1 MKPLQLSDFTVDPE
15 NENVHYATF
24 SNEGF
29 IIEVELV
36 HENWDFNKVFE
47 LCTSVFENFDQLDN
61 KAKSFLATIQVK
73 IINEQEELKKN
84 NLVVIEEDF
93 KELMTIAKI
102 EIYDQKIELDYI
114 VSVENFL
121 IGAAMLAENGLDNPK
136 FTYVLIES
144 EIEDIDENGNKTFK
158 IIDKK
163 FYRLTEEKSENS
175 ASSSNNFL
183 QVYNDKNFFERIVS
197 FFKGLFKYI

>member
-1 MKPLQLSDFTVDPE
+1 MKPLQLSDFIVDPE
-15 NENVHYATF
+15 NENIHYATF
-24 SNEGF
+24 SNKGF

-61 KAKSFLATIQVK
+61 KAKSFLTTIQVK
-73 IINEQEELKKN
+73 IINEQDELKKN

-183 QVYNDKNFFERIVS
+183 QVYNNKNFFERIVS
-197 FFKGLFKYI
+197 FFKGLFK

>member
-1 MKPLQLSDFTVDPE
+1 MKPLQLSDFIVDPE
-15 NENVHYATF
+15 NENIHYATF

-61 KAKSFLATIQVK
+61 KAKSFLTTIQVK

-93 KELMTIAKI
+93 KKLMTIAKI
-102 EIYDQKIELDYI
+102 EIYDQKIEFDYI

-163 FYRLTEEKSENS
+163 FYRLTEEKSKNS
-175 ASSSNNFL
+175 TSSSNNFL
-183 QVYNDKNFFERIVS
+183 QVYDNGSFFERIVL
-197 FFKGLFKYI
+197 FFKGLFK

>member
-1 MKPLQLSDFTVDPE
+1 MKPLQLSDFIVDPE
-15 NENVHYATF
+15 NENIHYATF

-73 IINEQEELKKN
+73 IINEQDELKKN

-93 KELMTIAKI
+93 KKLMTIAKI
-102 EIYDQKIELDYI
+102 EIYDQKIEFDYI

-197 FFKGLFKYI
+197 FFKGLFK

>member
-15 NENVHYATF
+15 NENMHYATF
-24 SNEGF
+24 SNKGF

-197 FFKGLFKYI
+197 FFKGLFK

>member
-1 MKPLQLSDFTVDPE
+1 MKPLQLSDFIVDPE
-15 NENVHYATF
+15 NENIHYATF
-24 SNEGF
+24 SNKGF

-61 KAKSFLATIQVK
+61 KAKSFLTTIQVK
-73 IINEQEELKKN
+73 IINEQDELKKN

-93 KELMTIAKI
+93 KKLMTIAKI
-102 EIYDQKIELDYI
+102 EIYDQKIEFDYI

-175 ASSSNNFL
+175 TSSSNNFL
-183 QVYNDKNFFERIVS
+183 QVYNNKNFFERIVS
-197 FFKGLFKYI
+197 FFKGLFK

>member
-93 KELMTIAKI
+93 K
-102 EIYDQKIELDYI
+102 
-114 VSVENFL
+114 
-121 IGAAMLAENGLDNPK
+121 
-136 FTYVLIES
+136 
-144 EIEDIDENGNKTFK
+144 DI
-158 IIDKK
+158 
-163 FYRLTEEKSENS
+163 
-175 ASSSNNFL
+175 SSNNL
-183 QVYNDKNFFERIVS
+183 S
-197 FFKGLFKYI
+197 FSL

>member
-15 NENVHYATF
+15 NENIHYATF
-24 SNEGF
+24 SNKGF

-61 KAKSFLATIQVK
+61 KAKSFLTTIQVK

-93 KELMTIAKI
+93 KKLMTIAKI
-102 EIYDQKIELDYI
+102 EIYDQKIEFDYI

-197 FFKGLFKYI
+197 FFKGLFK

>member
-15 NENVHYATF
+15 NENIHYATF

-29 IIEVELV
+29 IIEIELV

-61 KAKSFLATIQVK
+61 KAKSFLTTIQVK

-93 KELMTIAKI
+93 KKLMTIAKI
-102 EIYDQKIELDYI
+102 EIYDQKIEFDYI

-163 FYRLTEEKSENS
+163 FYRLTEEKSKNS
-175 ASSSNNFL
+175 TSSSNNFL
-183 QVYNDKNFFERIVS
+183 QVYNNKNFFERIVS
-197 FFKGLFKYI
+197 FFKGLFK

>member
-15 NENVHYATF
+15 NENIHYATF

-61 KAKSFLATIQVK
+61 KAKSFLTTIQVK

-93 KELMTIAKI
+93 KKLMTIAKI

-163 FYRLTEEKSENS
+163 FYRLTEEKSKNS
-175 ASSSNNFL
+175 TSSSNNFL
-183 QVYNDKNFFERIVS
+183 QVYNNKNFFERIVS
-197 FFKGLFKYI
+197 FFKGLFK

>member
-175 ASSSNNFL
+175 TSSSNNFL
-183 QVYNDKNFFERIVS
+183 QVYNNKNFFERIVS
-197 FFKGLFKYI
+197 FFKGLFK

>member
-15 NENVHYATF
+15 NENIHYATF

-61 KAKSFLATIQVK
+61 KAKSFLTTIQVK

-93 KELMTIAKI
+93 KKLMTIAKI
-102 EIYDQKIELDYI
+102 EIYDQKIEFDYI

-163 FYRLTEEKSENS
+163 FYRLTEEKSKNS
-175 ASSSNNFL
+175 TSSSNNFL
-183 QVYNDKNFFERIVS
+183 QVYDNGSFFERIVL
-197 FFKGLFKYI
+197 FFKGLFK

>member
-15 NENVHYATF
+15 NENIHYATF

-61 KAKSFLATIQVK
+61 KAKSFLTTIQVK

-93 KELMTIAKI
+93 KKLMTIAKI
-102 EIYDQKIELDYI
+102 EIYDQKIEFDYI

-121 IGAAMLAENGLDNPK
+121 IGAAMLAENGLDNPE

-163 FYRLTEEKSENS
+163 FYRLTEEKSKNS
-175 ASSSNNFL
+175 TSSSNNFL
-183 QVYNDKNFFERIVS
+183 QVYNNKNFFERIVS
-197 FFKGLFKYI
+197 FFKGLFK

>member
-15 NENVHYATF
+15 NENIHYATF

-47 LCTSVFENFDQLDN
+47 LCTSVFKNFDQLDN
-61 KAKSFLATIQVK
+61 KAKSFLTTIQVK
-73 IINEQEELKKN
+73 IINEQDELKKN

-93 KELMTIAKI
+93 KKLMTIAKI
-102 EIYDQKIELDYI
+102 EIYDQKIEFDYI

-163 FYRLTEEKSENS
+163 FYRLTEEKSKNS
-175 ASSSNNFL
+175 TSSSNNFL
-183 QVYNDKNFFERIVS
+183 QVYNNKNFFERIVS
-197 FFKGLFKYI
+197 FFKGLFK

>member
-1 MKPLQLSDFTVDPE
+1 MKPLQLSDFTVDPK
-15 NENVHYATF
+15 NENIHYATF

-61 KAKSFLATIQVK
+61 KAKSFLTTIQVK

-93 KELMTIAKI
+93 KKLMTIAKI
-102 EIYDQKIELDYI
+102 EIYDQKIEFDYI

-163 FYRLTEEKSENS
+163 FYRLTEEKSKNS
-175 ASSSNNFL
+175 TSSSNNFL
-183 QVYNDKNFFERIVS
+183 QVYNNKNFFERIVS
-197 FFKGLFKYI
+197 FFKGLFK

>member
-15 NENVHYATF
+15 NENIHYATF

-61 KAKSFLATIQVK
+61 KAKSFLTTIQVK

-93 KELMTIAKI
+93 EKLMTIAKI
-102 EIYDQKIELDYI
+102 EIYDQKIEFDYI

-163 FYRLTEEKSENS
+163 FYRLTEEKSKNS
-175 ASSSNNFL
+175 TSSSNNFL
-183 QVYNDKNFFERIVS
+183 QVYNNKNFFERIVS
-197 FFKGLFKYI
+197 FFKGLFK

>member
-1 MKPLQLSDFTVDPE
+1 MKPLQLSDFIVDPE
-15 NENVHYATF
+15 NENIHYATF

-163 FYRLTEEKSENS
+163 FYRLTEEKSKNS
-175 ASSSNNFL
+175 TSSSNNFL
-183 QVYNDKNFFERIVS
+183 QVYNNKNFFERIVS
-197 FFKGLFKYI
+197 FFKGLFK

>member
-15 NENVHYATF
+15 NENIHYATF
-24 SNEGF
+24 SNKGF

-36 HENWDFNKVFE
+36 HEDWDFNKVFE

-61 KAKSFLATIQVK
+61 KAKSFLTTIQVK
-73 IINEQEELKKN
+73 IINEQDELKKN

-175 ASSSNNFL
+175 TSSSNNFL
-183 QVYNDKNFFERIVS
+183 QVYNNKNFFERIVS
-197 FFKGLFKYI
+197 FFKGLFK

>member
-1 MKPLQLSDFTVDPE
+1 MKPLQLSDFIVDPE
-15 NENVHYATF
+15 NENIHYATF

-61 KAKSFLATIQVK
+61 KAKSFLTTIQVK
-73 IINEQEELKKN
+73 IINEQDELKKN

-93 KELMTIAKI
+93 KKLMTIAKI
-102 EIYDQKIELDYI
+102 EIYDQKIEFDYI

-175 ASSSNNFL
+175 TSSSNNFL

-197 FFKGLFKYI
+197 FFKGLFK

>member
-15 NENVHYATF
+15 NENIHYATF

-61 KAKSFLATIQVK
+61 KAKSFLTTIQVK

-93 KELMTIAKI
+93 KKLMTIAKI
-102 EIYDQKIELDYI
+102 EIYDQKIEFDYI

-163 FYRLTEEKSENS
+163 FYRLTEEKSKNS
-175 ASSSNNFL
+175 TSSSNNFL
-183 QVYNDKNFFERIVS
+183 QVYNNKNFFEQIVS
-197 FFKGLFKYI
+197 FFKGLFK

>member
-15 NENVHYATF
+15 NENIHYATF
-24 SNEGF
+24 SNKGF

-61 KAKSFLATIQVK
+61 KAKSFLTTIQVK
-73 IINEQEELKKN
+73 IINEQDELKKN

-93 KELMTIAKI
+93 KKLMTIAKI
-102 EIYDQKIELDYI
+102 EIYDQKIEFDYI
-114 VSVENFL
+114 VSVKNFL

-163 FYRLTEEKSENS
+163 FYRLTEEKSKNS
-175 ASSSNNFL
+175 TSSSNNFL
-183 QVYNDKNFFERIVS
+183 QVYNDKNFFERIVL
-197 FFKGLFKYI
+197 FFKGLFK

>member
-1 MKPLQLSDFTVDPE
+1 MKPLQLSDFIVDPE
-15 NENVHYATF
+15 NENIHYATF

-61 KAKSFLATIQVK
+61 KAKSFLTTIQVK
-73 IINEQEELKKN
+73 IINEQDELKKN

-93 KELMTIAKI
+93 KKLMTIAKI
-102 EIYDQKIELDYI
+102 EIYDQKIEFDYI

-175 ASSSNNFL
+175 TSSSNNFL
-183 QVYNDKNFFERIVS
+183 QVYNNKNFFEQIFS
-197 FFKGLFKYI
+197 FFKGLF

>member
-1 MKPLQLSDFTVDPE
+1 MKPLQLSDFTVDPK
-15 NENVHYATF
+15 NENIHYATF

-197 FFKGLFKYI
+197 FFKGLFK

>member
-1 MKPLQLSDFTVDPE
+1 MKPLQLSDFIVDPE
-15 NENVHYATF
+15 NENIHYATF

-61 KAKSFLATIQVK
+61 KAKSFLTTIQVK
-73 IINEQEELKKN
+73 IINEQDELKKN

-93 KELMTIAKI
+93 KKLMTIAKI
-102 EIYDQKIELDYI
+102 EIYDQKIEFDYI

-175 ASSSNNFL
+175 TSSSNNFL
-183 QVYNDKNFFERIVS
+183 QVYDNKNFFERIVS
-197 FFKGLFKYI
+197 FFKGLFK

>member
-15 NENVHYATF
+15 NENIHYATF

-102 EIYDQKIELDYI
+102 EIYDQKIEFDYI

-158 IIDKK
+158 IIYKK

-175 ASSSNNFL
+175 TSSSNNFL
-183 QVYNDKNFFERIVS
+183 QVYNNKNFFERIVS
-197 FFKGLFKYI
+197 FFKGLFK

>member
-1 MKPLQLSDFTVDPE
+1 MKPLQLSDFIVDPE
-15 NENVHYATF
+15 NENIHYATF

-61 KAKSFLATIQVK
+61 KAKSFLTTIQVK
-73 IINEQEELKKN
+73 IINEQDELKKN

-93 KELMTIAKI
+93 KKLMTIAKI
-102 EIYDQKIELDYI
+102 EIYDQKIEFDYI

-163 FYRLTEEKSENS
+163 FYRLTEEKSKNS
-175 ASSSNNFL
+175 TSSSNNFL
-183 QVYNDKNFFERIVS
+183 QVYDNGSFFERIVL
-197 FFKGLFKYI
+197 FFKGLFK

>member
-1 MKPLQLSDFTVDPE
+1 MKPLQLSDFIVDPE
-15 NENVHYATF
+15 NENIHYATF

-61 KAKSFLATIQVK
+61 KAKSFLTTIQVK
-73 IINEQEELKKN
+73 IINEQDELKKN

-93 KELMTIAKI
+93 KKLMTIAKI
-102 EIYDQKIELDYI
+102 EIYDQKIEFDYI

-175 ASSSNNFL
+175 TSSSNNFL
-183 QVYNDKNFFERIVS
+183 QVYNNKNFFERIVS
-197 FFKGLFKYI
+197 FFKGLFK

>member
-61 KAKSFLATIQVK
+61 KAKSFLTTIQVK

-93 KELMTIAKI
+93 KKLMTIAKI
-102 EIYDQKIELDYI
+102 EIYDQKIEFDYI

-144 EIEDIDENGNKTFK
+144 EIENIDENGNKTFK

-197 FFKGLFKYI
+197 FFKGLFK

>member
-15 NENVHYATF
+15 NENIHYATF
-24 SNEGF
+24 SNKGF

-61 KAKSFLATIQVK
+61 KAKSFLTTIQVK
-73 IINEQEELKKN
+73 IINEQDELKKN

-163 FYRLTEEKSENS
+163 FYRLTEEKSKNS
-175 ASSSNNFL
+175 TSSSNNFL

-197 FFKGLFKYI
+197 FFKGLFK

>member
-15 NENVHYATF
+15 NENIHYATF
-24 SNEGF
+24 SNKGF

-36 HENWDFNKVFE
+36 HEDWDFNKVFE

-61 KAKSFLATIQVK
+61 KAKSFLTTIQVK
-73 IINEQEELKKN
+73 IINEQDELKKN

-175 ASSSNNFL
+175 TSSSNNFL

-197 FFKGLFKYI
+197 FFKGLFK

>member
-15 NENVHYATF
+15 NENIHYATF

-197 FFKGLFKYI
+197 FFKGLFK

>member
-15 NENVHYATF
+15 NENIHYATF

-61 KAKSFLATIQVK
+61 KAKSFLTTIQVK
-73 IINEQEELKKN
+73 IINEQDELKKN

-93 KELMTIAKI
+93 EKLMTIAKI
-102 EIYDQKIELDYI
+102 EIYDQKIEFDYI

-175 ASSSNNFL
+175 TSSSNNFL
-183 QVYNDKNFFERIVS
+183 QVYNNKNFFERIVS
-197 FFKGLFKYI
+197 FFKGLFK

>member
-15 NENVHYATF
+15 NENIHYATF

-29 IIEVELV
+29 IIEVKLV
-36 HENWDFNKVFE
+36 YENWDFNKVFE

-61 KAKSFLATIQVK
+61 KAKSFLTTIQVK

-93 KELMTIAKI
+93 KKLMTIAKI
-102 EIYDQKIELDYI
+102 EIYDQKIEFDYI
-114 VSVENFL
+114 VSVKNFL

-163 FYRLTEEKSENS
+163 FYRLTEEKSKNS
-175 ASSSNNFL
+175 TSSSNNFL
-183 QVYNDKNFFERIVS
+183 QIYNNKNFFERIVL
-197 FFKGLFKYI
+197 FFKGLFK

>member
-1 MKPLQLSDFTVDPE
+1 MKPLQLSDFIVDPE
-15 NENVHYATF
+15 NENIHYATF

-29 IIEVELV
+29 IIEVKLV
-36 HENWDFNKVFE
+36 YENWDFNKVFE

-61 KAKSFLATIQVK
+61 KAKSFLTTIQVK

-93 KELMTIAKI
+93 KKLMTIAKI
-102 EIYDQKIELDYI
+102 EIYDQKIEFDYI
-114 VSVENFL
+114 VSVKNFL

-163 FYRLTEEKSENS
+163 FYRLTEEKSKNS
-175 ASSSNNFL
+175 TSSSNNFL
-183 QVYNDKNFFERIVS
+183 QVYNNKNFFERIVS
-197 FFKGLFKYI
+197 FFKGLFK

>member
-1 MKPLQLSDFTVDPE
+1 MKPLQLSDFIVDPE
-15 NENVHYATF
+15 NENIHYATF

-61 KAKSFLATIQVK
+61 KAKSFLTTIQVK

-93 KELMTIAKI
+93 KKLMTIAKI
-102 EIYDQKIELDYI
+102 EIYDQKIEFDYI

-144 EIEDIDENGNKTFK
+144 EIENIDENGNKTFK

-163 FYRLTEEKSENS
+163 FYRLTEEKSKNS
-175 ASSSNNFL
+175 TSSSNNFL
-183 QVYNDKNFFERIVS
+183 QVYNNKNFFERIVS
-197 FFKGLFKYI
+197 FFKGLFK

>member
-61 KAKSFLATIQVK
+61 KAKSFLTTIQVK

-93 KELMTIAKI
+93 KKLMTIAKI
-102 EIYDQKIELDYI
+102 EIYDQKIEFDYI
-114 VSVENFL
+114 VSVKNFL

-175 ASSSNNFL
+175 TSSSNNFL
-183 QVYNDKNFFERIVS
+183 QVYNNKNFFERIVS
-197 FFKGLFKYI
+197 FFKGLFK

>member
-15 NENVHYATF
+15 NENIHYATF

-36 HENWDFNKVFE
+36 YENWDFNKVFE

-61 KAKSFLATIQVK
+61 KAKSFLTTIQVK
-73 IINEQEELKKN
+73 NINEQEELKKN

-93 KELMTIAKI
+93 KKLMTIAKI
-102 EIYDQKIELDYI
+102 EIYDQKIEFDYI

-163 FYRLTEEKSENS
+163 FYRLTEEKSKNS
-175 ASSSNNFL
+175 TSSSNNFL
-183 QVYNDKNFFERIVS
+183 QVYNNKNFFERIVS
-197 FFKGLFKYI
+197 FFKGLFK

>member
-29 IIEVELV
+29 IVELV

-197 FFKGLFKYI
+197 FFKGLFK

>member
-73 IINEQEELKKN
+73 IINEQDELKKN

-93 KELMTIAKI
+93 KKLMTIAKI

-197 FFKGLFKYI
+197 FFKGLFK

>member
-15 NENVHYATF
+15 NENIHYATF

-29 IIEVELV
+29 IIEIELV

-61 KAKSFLATIQVK
+61 KAKSFLTTIQVK

-93 KELMTIAKI
+93 KKLMTIAKI
-102 EIYDQKIELDYI
+102 EIYDQKIEFDYI

-163 FYRLTEEKSENS
+163 FYRLTEEKSKNS
-175 ASSSNNFL
+175 TSSSNNFL

-197 FFKGLFKYI
+197 FFKGLFK